1 MKKVLF
7 SLALA
12 ALMLPLSAQN
22 ITTFPY
28 DEGFEAGIPES
39 YTLIDADEDGN
50 NWYQMDF
57 SASTTNRAHSGIAC
71 ATSASYINQVGA
83 LTPDNW
89 MILPGFEIPNDAAD
103 FNLTWWV
110 RGQDPNYAAENY
122 SVYISTTGNTVA
134 DFTTAAYDDV
144 ATGEYIRRSVS
155 LASYAGQT
163 IYIAFRHYNVT
174 DMFQLNI
181 DDIHVGG
188 PQAPFVSIDGPANGM
203 SGEAITFTA
212 TSSEEN
218 STYAWT
224 IDGTAQNTTGAT
236 LTYTFTAD
244 GTYEIAV
251 TATANGLTS
260 DAASMTVTI
269 ISCDAI
275 TEFPWVEDFESG
287 VINDCYTLI
296 DNDGDGYNWQA
307 ASGIKAHSGDVCV
320 SSASWV
326 QGIGALTPDNW
337 LVTPA
342 ITLPADASNFTLSWW
357 VIGQDPDYAEEPYS
371 VYIAN
376 GKTVAEFTATTSV
389 FDGVST
395 SEYVQQSVSL
405 ANYAGQTIYVAFR
418 HYDITDMFI
427 INLDD
432 IRVGTSTAGIENAEE
447 SNVAIF
453 PNPVRD
459 MLTIEGN
466 NVKSVEV
473 IDMDG
478 RVVLTNDHA
487 GKLDMSEL
495 SDGVYM
501 VRVMS
506 ENGVS
511 TKKIV
516 KK

>member
-1 MKKVLF
+1 M
-7 SLALA
+7 
-12 ALMLPLSAQN
+12 
-22 ITTFPY
+22 
-28 DEGFEAGIPES
+28 
-39 YTLIDADEDGN
+39 
-50 NWYQMDF
+50 
-57 SASTTNRAHSGIAC
+57 
-71 ATSASYINQVGA
+71 
-83 LTPDNW
+83 
-89 MILPGFEIPNDAAD
+89 
-103 FNLTWWV
+103 
-110 RGQDPNYAAENY
+110 
-122 SVYISTTGNTVA
+122 
-134 DFTTAAYDDV
+134 
-144 ATGEYIRRSVS
+144 RSVS
-155 LASYAGQT
+155 LASYVGQT

-188 PQAPFVSIDGPANGM
+188 PQAPFVNIAGPANGM
-203 SGEAITFTA
+203 TGDALTFTA
-212 TSSEEN
+212 TSSDAN
-218 STYAWT
+218 STFAWT

-236 LTYTFTAD
+236 LTHTFTAA

-260 DAASMTVTI
+260 TAATLNVTI
-269 ISCDAI
+269 VSCDAI

-296 DNDGDGYNWQA
+296 DNDGDGYNWDA
-307 ASGIKAHSGDVCV
+307 VSGIKAHSGDVCV

-326 QGIGALTPDNW
+326 QSFGALYPDNW

-357 VIGQDPDYAEEPYS
+357 VIGQDASYAEEPYS

-376 GKTVAEFTATTSV
+376 GKTVADFTATTSV

-395 SEYVQQSVSL
+395 SEYEQKSVSL

-418 HYDITDMFI
+418 HYDITDMFR

-432 IRVGTSTAGIENAEE
+432 IRVGAGTARIENAEE
-447 SNVAIF
+447 ANVAIF

-478 RVVLTNDHA
+478 RVVLTNDRA